1 MTAEWH
7 QLSDEAKEPHRK
19 QTEIQKARY
28 DAEMKIYKVSKAESD
43 AAAAASLKKTASADL
58 KLSGK
63 KRPASKS
70 AEKKDAAK
78 AAPAAAKT
86 Q

>member
-7 QLSDEAKEPHRK
+7 QLSEEAKEPHRK

-28 DAEMKIYKVSKAESD
+28 DAEMKVYKANKVETE
-43 AAAAASLKKTASADL
+43 AAANIKKTTVGADS

-78 AAPAAAKT
+78 ATPAAAKT